1 MSNNI
6 NDIFENIESELDIS
20 HTYTNK
26 NLDAWSK
33 NIQTTNDLIKKLDNV
48 DLGGIKNVSIQKAKT
63 KNFDSAMSDKR
74 LQNIDLSS
82 KPSFFE
88 IVKKSIKW
96 RTTITWIPISVFK
109 ERVYFTKGFFQKMLL
124 FFSFFWLFLV
134 IDKFLIENRINIW
147 YQKIISIKENS
158 WDINYVEKNI
168 NNARLD
174 FIIWDML
181 FKPFLLIPNET
192 IKNWYF
198 ILQWWKNL
206 TKLLD
211 ESIQTYIATKTFIDS
226 KWGIA
231 NVELSNL
238 LVNLKE
244 DFWYITNKL
253 YKTILSYDKVWNIG
267 DQEIN
272 IKLDFAKD
280 KLQSWYKILDIINRD
295 FDIFLNL
302 LAHKWEKKYL
312 ILFQNNDEIRPTW
325 GFIWSLATV
334 TLKNWKVTDFIK
346 DDVYAYEWEINKM
359 YTDKKPSPEW
369 LNKITKTFW
378 LRDANY
384 FADFEASSKSINFFL
399 EKINKDV
406 DWIIYI
412 NQNTFLDFLKLTWW
426 IVFEELWNTITEDN
440 FSLVISTLVESQ
452 AFKIW
457 TLWSPKQILFDFANV
472 FLDKLKNDKDYYA
485 YLDIII
491 KNIKSRDLV
500 IYSFNPD
507 ENNLLWKL
515 WLNWKINYFETLD
528 FAYPFYT
535 SIWWNKSDRYIE
547 LKYKKEITQ
556 NIDCSIDTNLRIY
569 RTHFFSKFEEKK
581 VNDLLDKYP
590 LKDKTR
596 KDVINI
602 QWRWE
607 NRVYTRVI
615 LPKDAIV
622 EPNYWMTINKYDN
635 STVLGFYI
643 NTRLLETTNYNINYK
658 LENKDCN
665 TYSYKFY
672 KQPWVRDYF
681 MEIKEWEKITKDLSV
696 KWDFI
701 YK

>member
-253 YKTILSYDKVWNIG
+253 YETILSYDKVWNIG

-312 ILFQNNDEIRPTW
+312 ILFQNNDEIRATW